1 VWLATLYY
9 RHLLLVGKDLSF
21 GSIVVFWG
29 AWVLDFGGLYQSLY
43 LLRPNLFVYVH
54 PPLVSGKTIQFH
66 QPFSSFLMT
75 IQFNIYSA
83 CTTVSMAIPNLASS
97 SFLISAINAAEVI
110 GFVLLVALIIATFA
124 SKAADRK
131 DV

>member
-1 VWLATLYY
+1 
-9 RHLLLVGKDLSF
+9 
-21 GSIVVFWG
+21 
-29 AWVLDFGGLYQSLY
+29 
-43 LLRPNLFVYVH
+43 
-54 PPLVSGKTIQFH
+54 
-66 QPFSSFLMT
+66 
-75 IQFNIYSA
+75 
-83 CTTVSMAIPNLASS
+83 MAIPNLASS